1 MHFFLDVDNLTN
13 QNQIDGFGPDIGNPS
28 NVYNV
33 SSRFQLNNN
42 SKAFAC
48 VNGDIIVQQSS
59 KDSSLVN
66 VILKPLHPSSQPT
79 DVQYFIYRGIL
90 KSTLIDGINIA
101 QATNE
106 MTTRF
111 YDQSP
116 TEVGANFL
124 GFSNI
129 SGDTNVKDLFDQ
141 NVPNVYTMPIL
152 EGEWFGDFGHSIVV
166 GANNESYKIGF
177 ETILESDRLQIDLNY
192 LRQHNPRVD
201 VTGLTGYQLRA
212 KRDEII
218 SYIDPVAFFGL
229 YYNTGIKTS
238 TFPGGVKNTV
248 SKNKTTLYNEV
259 LNKFSTKNKVYLD
272 IRSEKGYSY
281 NYYINYGDVT
291 NNNNIQI
298 GYRGSAPSPQE
309 YHTNN
314 WPIISIEAS
323 QSSGTV
329 NTIRFKLRIDDNR
342 VPIIFLPNKNV
353 LSKPKSFIDK
363 RSILSGTNIDWSQ
376 EITFQFPNIVN
387 GSNRDNYP
395 YYIKIYYYRQYN
407 DNPVPQTVLDYNS
420 FYNGAFCPIDFVG
433 KTFRSSFPL
442 FVREKM
448 NDDGTG
454 NFAYLASNGAYLDD
468 TRVIFYANCKL
479 DEKILRSE
487 KNYLPTYY
495 TDQLEIEN
503 ADFNNASIN
512 CNLYTIKRDYPIG
525 QTNKRIPGI
534 NAYKNNAGILQEK
547 EDALMLGL
555 TIAELDTLR
564 NTTGL
569 DLAHD
574 RYIYLNPHQ
583 NNPRTDNGGIR
594 YLEFSLQLQGIDN
607 NGNAHTVS
615 TPLVVYSRD
624 KMFFASEAFGAL
636 EEITEGENRIEFHIY
651 HNNCIKIN
659 DNIDLSLLSGE
670 GLTYNQVI
678 LNSTQELVQN
688 LYYVY
693 IDENNIRQNV
703 GALIGVQINKVERGV
718 RRYDL
723 LRNAQPPAGVQTF
736 FHDASNGV
744 DAYLTWIY
752 NNGNIVTF
760 GKSSKGYNNNYSKL
774 YANSGKKTF
783 LVMFNDTEIIN
794 SNLLNFSFIDN
805 PSSATRRYYFD
816 QAQAAAVL
824 GGLIKFHNFYNNIS
838 LNSGG
843 ASFPTGGCFPSNTH
857 ASGLAWDLSYINI
870 VSGQSYPPATYAA
883 DKRIIDEMEN
893 YGFGNNNG
901 LYVGDNA
908 TFNYLVQNTIA
919 VSYPKHNDHIHFGG
933 FILNNNCDE

>member
-13 QNQIDGFGPDIGNPS
+13 QNQNDGFGPDIGNPS
-28 NVYNV
+28 NIYNV

-48 VNGDIIVQQSS
+48 VNGYIIVQQSS
-59 KDSSLVN
+59 KDPALVN
-66 VILKPLHPSSQPT
+66 VILNPLNPSNETTQ
-79 DVQYFIYRGIL
+79 VEYYVYRGIL
-90 KSTLIDGINIA
+90 KNSLISGVNIA
-101 QATNE
+101 QAGNE
-106 MTTRF
+106 LTSRF

-129 SGDTNVKDLFDQ
+129 SGDTNVKTLFDQ

-152 EGEWFGDFGHSIVV
+152 EGEWFGDFGHII
-166 GANNESYKIGF
+166 GANNENYKIGF

-192 LRQHNPRVD
+192 LRQHNPKVD
-201 VTGLTGYQLRA
+201 VTGLTGYHLRA

-229 YYNTGIKTS
+229 YYNSGINTS

-248 SKNKTTLYNEV
+248 NKNKTILYNDV

-281 NYYINYGDVT
+281 NFYINYGDAT
-291 NNNNIQI
+291 TNNNIQL
-298 GYRGSAPSPQE
+298 GYRGSAPSPQQ
-309 YHTNN
+309 YQTNN

-323 QSSGTV
+323 QSSGTL
-329 NTIRFKLRIDDNR
+329 NLIRFKLRIDDNR

-363 RSILSGTNIDWSQ
+363 RSILNSTNTDWSQ

-420 FYNGAFCPIDFVG
+420 YYNGAFCPIDFVG

-468 TRVIFYANCKL
+468 NRVIFYANCKL

-495 TDQLEIEN
+495 TSQLEIEN
-503 ADFNNASIN
+503 TDFNNASIN

-525 QTNKRIPGI
+525 QTTKRIPGI

-547 EDALMLGL
+547 EDALLLGL

-574 RYIYLNPHQ
+574 RYIYLDPHP
-583 NNPRTDNGGIR
+583 NNPRTDNDGIR
-594 YLEFSLQLQGIDN
+594 YLQFTVQLQGIDN
-607 NGNAHTVS
+607 NGDAHIVS
-615 TPLVVYSRD
+615 TPLTIYSRD
-624 KMFFASEAFGAL
+624 KMFFASEAFGAI
-636 EEITEGENRIEFHIY
+636 EEVTEGENRIEFHIY
-651 HNNCIKIN
+651 ELANGWERPDDSTIQSLPIYKSAPADYRQYRDGCLLIN
-659 DNIDLSLLSGE
+659 DNIDLSLVYETQRMFYIFHQNNGIIHQICDLEIVMSNKMENG
-670 GLTYNQVI
+670 GDK
-678 LNSTQELVQN
+678 LNLQQPYPN
-688 LYYVY
+688 Y
-693 IDENNIRQNV
+693 IDERIYSGSGNAEHSYYYADGRV
-703 GALIGVQINKVERGV
+703 LTDG
-718 RRYDL
+718 DL
-723 LRNAQPPAGVQTF
+723 
-736 FHDASNGV
+736 
-744 DAYLTWIY
+744 
-752 NNGNIVTF
+752 
-760 GKSSKGYNNNYSKL
+760 NYYRL
-774 YANSGKKTF
+774 YPSSGKKTF
-783 LVMFNDTEIIN
+783 LVRFEALQFPDLNIDMEFYNTERYYISPILCAAFIGALAKVDFRVV
-794 SNLLNFSFIDN
+794 STGFAFIDGTCY
-805 PSSATRRYYFD
+805 PSTTHVNGTAVDTRYQVIIGGTWTD
-816 QAQAAAVL
+816 EQAYVDAM
-824 GGLIKFHNFYNNIS
+824 F
-838 LNSGG
+838 
-843 ASFPTGGCFPSNTH
+843 
-857 ASGLAWDLSYINI
+857 
-870 VSGQSYPPATYAA
+870 
-883 DKRIIDEMEN
+883 R
-893 YGFGNNNG
+893 YGFERIWRGPNNDPSDVLELASNG
-901 LYVGDNA
+901 GSLHD
-908 TFNYLVQNTIA
+908 
-919 VSYPKHNDHIHFGG
+919 DHLHCGALWIRECFKN
-933 FILNNNCDE
+933 L

>member
-59 KDSSLVN
+59 KDPSLVN
-66 VILKPLHPSSQPT
+66 VILKPLQPSSQPT

-166 GANNESYKIGF
+166 GANNENYKIGF
-177 ETILESDRLQIDLNY
+177 EIILESDRLQIDLNY

-201 VTGLTGYQLRA
+201 VTGLTGYQMRA

-229 YYNTGIKTS
+229 YYNTGINTS
-238 TFPGGVKNTV
+238 TFSGGVKNTV

-259 LNKFSTKNKVYLD
+259 LNKFATKNKVYLD

-281 NYYINYGDVT
+281 NFYSNYGDAT
-291 NNNNIQI
+291 TNNNIQL

-395 YYIKIYYYRQYN
+395 YYIKTYYYRQYN

-433 KTFRSSFPL
+433 KTFRSSFPT

-468 TRVIFYANCKL
+468 NRVIFYANCKL

-495 TDQLEIEN
+495 TSQLEIEN

-512 CNLYTIKRDYPIG
+512 CNLYTIKRDYSIG
-525 QTNKRIPGI
+525 QTTKRIPGI

-547 EDALMLGL
+547 EDALLLGL

-564 NTTGL
+564 NTIGL

-574 RYIYLNPHQ
+574 RYIYLDPHP
-583 NNPRTDNGGIR
+583 NNPRTDNDGIR
-594 YLEFSLQLQGIDN
+594 YLQFTVQLQGLDN
-607 NGNAHTVS
+607 NGNAHTVQ
-615 TPLVVYSRD
+615 TPLVIYSRD
-624 KMFFASEAFGAL
+624 KGFFSTENFGAIEDVTSGVNRL
-636 EEITEGENRIEFHIY
+636 EYHIY
-651 HNNCIKIN
+651 ELSEPWNRPDDAILQQAPKNPAPQTYRQYRDGCFLIN
-659 DNIDLSLLSGE
+659 DNIDLSLVYDTQRMFYIFHE
-670 GLTYNQVI
+670 NNGLTHEVC
-678 LNSTQELVQN
+678 N
-688 LYYVY
+688 L
-693 IDENNIRQNV
+693 D
-703 GALIGVQINKVERGV
+703 
-718 RRYDL
+718 
-723 LRNAQPPAGVQTF
+723 
-736 FHDASNGV
+736 
-744 DAYLTWIY
+744 
-752 NNGNIVTF
+752 IVTF
-760 GKSSKGYNNNYSKL
+760 NKMGNGRVVTQNYPNSQPDPGWIDERTYTGGDATNSYY
-774 YANSGKKTF
+774 YADGRVLTFGTFGNPDRVVEYRLDGVKKKKF
-783 LVMFNDTEIIN
+783 LVHFTALDFPDLNIEMGFYDTQRYYISLAEAAAFIGALVKVGFRVE
-794 SNLLNFSFIDN
+794 STGFAFIDGTCY
-805 PSSATRRYYFD
+805 PSTTHVNGSAVDSRY
-816 QAQAAAVL
+816 QVNL
-824 GGLIKFHNFYNNIS
+824 EGTWS
-838 LNSGG
+838 
-843 ASFPTGGCFPSNTH
+843 
-857 ASGLAWDLSYINI
+857 
-870 VSGQSYPPATYAA
+870 
-883 DKRIIDEMEN
+883 DEQEYVDAMFR
-893 YGFGNNNG
+893 YGFEWILRGSSVGTQLELAVNG
-901 LYVGDNA
+901 GTLHDSHLHVGFLWIPSCYRN
-908 TFNYLVQNTIA
+908 L
-919 VSYPKHNDHIHFGG
+919 
-933 FILNNNCDE
+933 